1 MNQVITDGLVLMP
14 PAFANGLGVWS
25 RQDGRPGSDTW
36 ATAPNAALVAA
47 DADFG
52 NCLEIVKTEAT
63 TRLRYMGQTPIL
75 PGLYLRVSAR
85 IKVLSG
91 NFPSVRIAAW
101 AGNASNQNL
110 SSVTQAGPTTTLSA
124 YGAVVTVSAIIGTG
138 ARGGVD
144 MAWGPQAAFGH
155 MGIDLTGPN
164 GGQVRIESIMIEDV
178 TSVFFRKMMDWVD
191 VRDFGARGDG
201 VTDDRDAF
209 VAADAAAAGREIMVP
224 AGNYFIASSLTINTP
239 IRFEGRLIMPDGARL
254 ALNRNFDLKGYAEAL
269 GDDVLG
275 LRKGLQQLFNQS
287 DYESFDL
294 CGRRVLLDGPLDV
307 QAIVGNRNTYAN
319 RRVLRNGQL
328 AAQSAPAWADEV
340 HTRNGTWSASDARRI
355 TGLSNVADIP
365 VGALVTAGQGVG
377 REIYVTS
384 RDVAGGRVTLS
395 GALRA
400 APVTQTY
407 TFRRFKYL
415 LDFFGW
421 LNLQRFIVSDIEFLC
436 AGLCSGL
443 NLPRDGLAFQ
453 IQDSYFTGPKDRAI
467 TSAGEGCQ
475 GLQIDRCQFLSN
487 EQDVA
492 APLRTTI
499 AFNANVSDIK
509 VRDNRA
515 VRFRHFGVIAGT
527 GNILSGNHFFQGDG
541 VTDGPRTAGLVLAD
555 NNIKTTFEG
564 NYVDNCYIEW
574 GNERDPSPQ
583 FSGGLSFHGLSLDG
597 NIFFSTG
604 SAPWMNFILIKP
616 YGAGHFINGLTVTDN
631 LFKKTTGPQLL
642 AVEGIDTSFATLDL
656 GRTADMLFSGNTY
669 HGIVKRTE
677 NPVTVRHVQGTASSV
692 WNVDLSDV
700 SPFGSE
706 VRGGISFLAEGALR
720 SASNVIIYV
729 TPYAEPGQG
738 AGGRTLRMRWQ
749 QDVRGTAQI
758 TARFDV

>member
-52 NCLEIVKTEAT
+52 NCLEIVKTEAS

-75 PGLYLRVSAR
+75 PGLYLRGSAR

-91 NFPSVRIAAW
+91 NFPSVQIAAW

-110 SSVTQAGPTTTLSA
+110 SSVTQAGPTTILSA

-138 ARGGVD
+138 TRGCVD

-155 MGIDLTGPN
+155 MGIDPTGPN
-164 GGQVRIESIMIEDV
+164 GGQVRIESITIEDV

-191 VRDFGARGDG
+191 VRDFCARGDG

-224 AGNYFIASSLTINTP
+224 AGNYFIVSSLTINTP

-254 ALNRNFDLKGYAEAL
+254 ALSRNFDLKGYTEAL

-294 CGRRVLLDGPLDV
+294 CGQRVLLDGPLDV

-340 HTRNGTWSASDARRI
+340 HTRNGTWSASDVRRI

-365 VGALVTAGQGVG
+365 MGALVTAGQGVG

-467 TSAGEGCQ
+467 TSADEGCQ

-492 APLRTTI
+492 APLRMTI
-499 AFNANVSDIK
+499 AFNANVADIK

-541 VTDGPRTAGLVLAD
+541 VTDGPRTAKLVLAD

-564 NYVDNCYIEW
+564 NYVDNCYIAW
-574 GNERDPSPQ
+574 GNERNPSPQ

-656 GRTADMLFSGNTY
+656 GRTADMLLSGNTY
-669 HGIVKRTE
+669 HGIVKSTE

-692 WNVDLSDV
+692 WNIDLSDV
-700 SPFGSE
+700 SPFGCE
-706 VRGGISFLAEGALR
+706 VRGGISFLAEGPLR

>member
-110 SSVTQAGPTTTLSA
+110 SSVTQAGPTTTLGA

-164 GGQVRIESIMIEDV
+164 GGQVRIESITIEDV

-294 CGRRVLLDGPLDV
+294 CGRRVMLDGPLDV

-328 AAQSAPAWADEV
+328 AAQNAPAWADEV
-340 HTRNGTWSASDARRI
+340 HTRNGTWSALDARRI

-384 RDVAGGRVTLS
+384 RDVAGG
-395 GALRA
+395 G
-400 APVTQTY
+400 
-407 TFRRFKYL
+407 
-415 LDFFGW
+415 
-421 LNLQRFIVSDIEFLC
+421 
-436 AGLCSGL
+436 
-443 NLPRDGLAFQ
+443 
-453 IQDSYFTGPKDRAI
+453 
-467 TSAGEGCQ
+467 
-475 GLQIDRCQFLSN
+475 
-487 EQDVA
+487 
-492 APLRTTI
+492 
-499 AFNANVSDIK
+499 
-509 VRDNRA
+509 
-515 VRFRHFGVIAGT
+515 
-527 GNILSGNHFFQGDG
+527 
-541 VTDGPRTAGLVLAD
+541 
-555 NNIKTTFEG
+555 
-564 NYVDNCYIEW
+564 
-574 GNERDPSPQ
+574 
-583 FSGGLSFHGLSLDG
+583 
-597 NIFFSTG
+597 
-604 SAPWMNFILIKP
+604 
-616 YGAGHFINGLTVTDN
+616 
-631 LFKKTTGPQLL
+631 
-642 AVEGIDTSFATLDL
+642 
-656 GRTADMLFSGNTY
+656 
-669 HGIVKRTE
+669 
-677 NPVTVRHVQGTASSV
+677 
-692 WNVDLSDV
+692 
-700 SPFGSE
+700 
-706 VRGGISFLAEGALR
+706 
-720 SASNVIIYV
+720 
-729 TPYAEPGQG
+729 
-738 AGGRTLRMRWQ
+738 
-749 QDVRGTAQI
+749 
-758 TARFDV
+758 